1 MPILGALLAAG
12 LAAGGAA
19 IAARRNKQTN
29 AQNTQL
35 SGQNTQA
42 INTFANQYGNTFNAS
57 TQRATG
63 GADMYANALGLN
75 GAAGN
80 TIATNAFQAGPG
92 YQYALDQAQTA
103 AERGA
108 SAGGYLA
115 SGNLLGQLQTNAVGM
130 ANQEY
135 GNWVGN
141 LGGFV
146 GEERAGLENRVGLG
160 SQITQARMGN
170 TQNQIDRNQATIN
183 GRQQMI
189 GNLLGFAGNMAGRAG
204 AGGGGSMQSQ
214 FLTNHPRVGS
224 IFGGA

>member
-42 INTFANQYGNTFNAS
+42 INQFANQYGNTFNAS